1 MIFQHLADALLGY
14 LVLKII
20 FVSFIGETFLH
31 INNPFIFLKC
41 TLIEIIIL
49 FIGKHVDLVQ
59 EFLHHSIEL
68 IVLV

>member
-20 FVSFIGETFLH
+20 FVAFIGETFLH
-31 INNPFIFLKC
+31 INYPFVFLKC
-41 TLIEIIIL
+41 TLVEVIIL
-49 FIGKHVDLVQ
+49 FVSKHVDLVQ
-59 EFLHHSIEL
+59 EFLHYAIEL